1 MNGPGR
7 ISNNTVTRV
16 DLCEAVYKKV
26 GLSRPEAA
34 KLVGPVLAKMEQIVL
49 GKFGDPHIGA
59 PQGHRRD
66 RPRRPGRNPRSSVAS
81 GTA

>member
-34 KLVGPVLAKMEQIVL
+34 NWWGPSL
-49 GKFGDPHIGA
+49 
-59 PQGHRRD
+59 
-66 RPRRPGRNPRSSVAS
+66 PR
-81 GTA
+81 